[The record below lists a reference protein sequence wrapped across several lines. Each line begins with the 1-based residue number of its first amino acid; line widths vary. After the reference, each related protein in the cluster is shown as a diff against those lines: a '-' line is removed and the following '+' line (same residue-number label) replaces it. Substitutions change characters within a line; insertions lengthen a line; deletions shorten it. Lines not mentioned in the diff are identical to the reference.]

1 MNSIEK
7 DEGRKKNEKGGKRK
21 MKIGN
26 KKIERKEEIEGS
38 NEDISR
44 ERKWKKKKVIKSG
57 DIDKKQRSSKKEYNK
72 KEKIMKGIER
82 DRSNLRKMEDL
93 RMNIVVEGVV
103 GIERKKGERK
113 KMKG

>member
-1 MNSIEK
+1 MYIVVDKLKKDWVKIGIEEVEVGNRIIVRRMNSIEK

-57 DIDKKQRSSKKEYNK
+57 DIDKK
-72 KEKIMKGIER
+72 
-82 DRSNLRKMEDL
+82 
-93 RMNIVVEGVV
+93 
-103 GIERKKGERK
+103 
-113 KMKG
+113 

>member
-1 MNSIEK
+1 
-7 DEGRKKNEKGGKRK
+7 
-21 MKIGN
+21 
-26 KKIERKEEIEGS
+26 
-38 NEDISR
+38 
-44 ERKWKKKKVIKSG
+44 
-57 DIDKKQRSSKKEYNK
+57 
-72 KEKIMKGIER
+72 MKGIER